1 MDANFVQ
8 EYLFLKSSEFSKE
21 KRAYQLTRTNLVFRN
36 MSETKNASC
45 GKMKK
50 KKNKILKQYLKK
62 TKY

>member
-50 KKNKILKQYLKK
+50 KK